1 VITAV
6 LAVCAAAA
14 VIVALGSYGTP
25 RGRTGTTEPKGGA
38 GSPARTA
45 RTAPTSG
52 PPATPREAPTFA
64 ALPPPCGTVGRS
76 TVDRLVTK
84 ARVEQAAN
92 TTLGTCTYSS
102 AGARSQWLRVE
113 TRIFDPIGGT
123 DAAATASGFFGAQW
137 TRTRED
143 PMVRVV
149 SMERQDGMGDD
160 AYRVYKM
167 DKGQPT
173 VVGEVAVRLRNA
185 VITVS
190 YSGVASAPAR
200 SDANERKYVSGA
212 TTVAREVLTALK

>member
-1 VITAV
+1 VGVLTAV
-6 LAVCAAAA
+6 LAVCAAGA
-14 VIVALGSYGTP
+14 VVVALGSDVTP
-25 RGRTGTTEPKGGA
+25 RERAERTEPKGEA

-45 RTAPTSG
+45 SPSG
-52 PPATPREAPTFA
+52 GPASPWEVRTFA

-84 ARVEQAAN
+84 AKAVQAAN

-102 AGARSQWLRVE
+102 AGARSQRLRVE
-113 TRIFDPIGGT
+113 TRIFDPAGGA

-143 PMVRVV
+143 PMVRIV
-149 SMERQDGMGDD
+149 SLKRQDGMGDE
-160 AYRVYKM
+160 AYRLYKV

-190 YSGVASAPAR
+190 YSGVASGPGQSA
-200 SDANERKYVSGA
+200 ANERNYLSA
-212 TTVAREVLTALK
+212 STTVAREVLAALK